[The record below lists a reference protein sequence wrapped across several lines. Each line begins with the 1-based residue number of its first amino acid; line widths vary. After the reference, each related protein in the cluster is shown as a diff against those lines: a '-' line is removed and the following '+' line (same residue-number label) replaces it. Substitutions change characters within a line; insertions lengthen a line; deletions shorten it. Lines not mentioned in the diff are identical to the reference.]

1 MKKLLVLFFLL
12 FCSNFC
18 LASSE
23 IEYKTIGETNENRFV
38 NTAKMRFL
46 DKLTARS
53 FTSNIEIGRRVKFE
67 KLIVIP
73 LKCWKSY
80 PEETPENKLLVKVF
94 EIDKHNK
101 EKQIFYGWIFSST
114 PSIYTINTNCFL
126 DKFYKTY
133 TIVDKIYQQGNKR
146 YDLVFM

>member
-53 FTSNIEIGRRVKFE
+53 FTSNVEIGRRVKFE

-114 PSIYTINTNCFL
+114 PSISGIEHSMYDITLEDCSNT
-126 DKFYKTY
+126 DT
-133 TIVDKIYQQGNKR
+133 Q
-146 YDLVFM
+146 